1 MSFMLRDINR
11 YQADVS
17 LLCRRID
24 QLFGRASA
32 LDRQHKAKQF
42 IAAESLAEIIKDL
55 EEDLSWYI
63 KLFSVS
69 HEWFTLEIEIYSANA
84 GHVLQASV
92 AVSTKLAVD
101 VSELHFR
108 VCFCSSNFYNTVCR
122 LPMVLFFASKASFVQ
137 RVTDISSYTALLR

>member
-17 LLCRRID
+17 LLCRRIY

-42 IAAESLAEIIKDL
+42 IAAESIAEIIKDL

-69 HEWFTLEIEIYSANA
+69 REWFTLEIEIYSANPRSCA
-84 GHVLQASV
+84 PG
-92 AVSTKLAVD
+92 
-101 VSELHFR
+101 FG
-108 VCFCSSNFYNTVCR
+108 CSIY
-122 LPMVLFFASKASFVQ
+122 
-137 RVTDISSYTALLR
+137 

>member
-55 EEDLSWYI
+55 EGDLSWYI
-63 KLFSVS
+63 DLFTVRDVLSVL
-69 HEWFTLEIEIYSANA
+69 TY
-84 GHVLQASV
+84 G
-92 AVSTKLAVD
+92 VD
-101 VSELHFR
+101 IGCHQGVDCGDHAQ
-108 VCFCSSNFYNTVCR
+108 CGSSNQGQ
-122 LPMVLFFASKASFVQ
+122 P
-137 RVTDISSYTALLR
+137 SYQG